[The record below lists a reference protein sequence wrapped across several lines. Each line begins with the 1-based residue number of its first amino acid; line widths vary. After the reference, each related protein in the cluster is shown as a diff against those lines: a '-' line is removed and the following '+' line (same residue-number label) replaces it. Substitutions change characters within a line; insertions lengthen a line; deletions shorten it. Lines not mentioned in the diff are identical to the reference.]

1 MDNSD
6 ITVFNLRARAKILF
20 YDPIYNSLEMGY
32 NIYNKDLERIKQ
44 MTTPTTTREYLKT
57 QGISVGKRGRFS
69 AAALGVISK
78 AVQDGV
84 VFSDTKNAK

>member
-1 MDNSD
+1 
-6 ITVFNLRARAKILF
+6 L
-20 YDPIYNSLEMGY
+20 GY

-44 MTTPTTTREYLKT
+44 MATTQTTREFLQA
-57 QGISVGKRGRFS
+57 QGITVGKRGRFS
-69 AAALGVISK
+69 AAALGAISK

>member
-1 MDNSD
+1 
-6 ITVFNLRARAKILF
+6 
-20 YDPIYNSLEMGY
+20 MGY

-44 MTTPTTTREYLKT
+44 MSTSTTTREYLKA

>member
-1 MDNSD
+1 
-6 ITVFNLRARAKILF
+6 LL
-20 YDPIYNSLEMGY
+20 YEPIYKFPKFGY

-44 MTTPTTTREYLKT
+44 MTSTPTTTREYLKT

-78 AVQDGV
+78 AAQEGV
-84 VFSDTKNAK
+84 VFTDKKNVK